1 MRRDKTPDKTTA
13 HHSGNKHEKR
23 RRDSSSSSSNSNSS
37 GSSDSSSSSEYEEPS
52 VKNKEARE
60 DDEMVMKIN
69 TKEVNTLYDQGKRS
83 CIIDGVCKT
92 GNSSHTDHLERKEK
106 AISQDSAAS
115 DCRMNEEVT
124 QKKVRNVE
132 EKKRGD
138 KEQGIPKS
146 KTIKKI
152 EWNGG
157 KSSKDPKRSDV

>member
-1 MRRDKTPDKTTA
+1 MRRDKTPDNTTA
-13 HHSGNKHEKR
+13 HHSGNKHEKK

-37 GSSDSSSSSEYEEPS
+37 RSSDSSSSSEYEEPS

-60 DDEMVMKIN
+60 DEMVMKIN
-69 TKEVNTLYDQGKRS
+69 TKEVNTLYDQGKKS

-92 GNSSHTDHLERKEK
+92 GNSSYTDHLERKEK

-138 KEQGIPKS
+138 KEQGIPKV

-157 KSSKDPKRSDV
+157 KSSKDSKGSDV